1 MLLEAPNEN
10 LKQRVFNL
18 QGISFTPSQL
28 AEQIKKHIP
37 SFEIEYQPD
46 FRQNIADSWPNS
58 LDDTN
63 ARDQWGWSNDY
74 DIDQITKDMLVE
86 LSKKLRGPLQTL
98 HGIE

>member
-1 MLLEAPNEN
+1 MLLEAPNES

-18 QGISFTPSQL
+18 QGISFTPAQL
-28 AEQIKKHIP
+28 AEQIKKYIP

-74 DIDQITKDMLVE
+74 DIDEITKDMLRE
-86 LSKKLRGPLQTL
+86 LRKKLQGPLQTL